1 MILEAVY
8 EEVFAN
14 TSHGFRPNRS
24 CHTALTHIQKT
35 FTGTK
40 WFVEGD
46 IKGFF
51 DNIDHNVLIATL
63 RKRIADDR
71 FLRLIRKL
79 LNAGYI
85 EDWKFHNT
93 NKGTPQGGNI
103 SPILANIY
111 LDNFDKYM
119 EEYALRFN
127 KGKKDTSPKNT
138 SNLAIRCNASLKHQ
152 EHTGCRCQITA

>member
-1 MILEAVY
+1 M
-8 EEVFAN
+8 
-14 TSHGFRPNRS
+14 
-24 CHTALTHIQKT
+24 
-35 FTGTK
+35 
-40 WFVEGD
+40 EGD

-111 LDNFDKYM
+111 LDN
-119 EEYALRFN
+119 L
-127 KGKKDTSPKNT
+127 TSIWKNT
-138 SNLAIRCNASLKHQ
+138 PYASIRERKTHHQ
-152 EHTGCRCQITA
+152 RIQAT

>member
-1 MILEAVY
+1 M
-8 EEVFAN
+8 
-14 TSHGFRPNRS
+14 
-24 CHTALTHIQKT
+24 
-35 FTGTK
+35 
-40 WFVEGD
+40 
-46 IKGFF
+46 
-51 DNIDHNVLIATL
+51 
-63 RKRIADDR
+63 
-71 FLRLIRKL
+71 

-127 KGKKDTSPKNT
+127 KEKKDTSPKNT
-138 SNLAIRCNASLKHQ
+138 SNLAIRCNASLKASRTYRMQ
-152 EHTGCRCQITA
+152 MSDYSLGMSMRN